1 MIKYALVCDAAHE
14 FESWFASSGSYDQQV
29 KRGFVNCPYCQSPK
43 VTKAVMA
50 PNIARTDKSGNER
63 AMKDRDAAPPE
74 PSNDTGAPVVAPQQ
88 MALLD
93 ERQQALREMIREL
106 HEKIV
111 ASSDDVGE
119 AFPEEARKMHDGE
132 TPTRSI
138 RGKASF
144 EEARALL
151 EDGIP
156 VLPIPDLPEERN

>member
-14 FESWFASSGSYDQQV
+14 FESWFASSSSYDTQV
-29 KRGFVNCPYCQSPK
+29 KRGYVNCPYCQS
-43 VTKAVMA
+43 TKISKAIMA
-50 PNIARTDKSGNER
+50 PNVARTDRPE
-63 AMKDRDAAPPE
+63 AETPAAP
-74 PSNDTGAPVVAPQQ
+74 VAQPQQ

-93 ERQQALREMIREL
+93 ERQQALRDMIREL

-111 ASSDDVGE
+111 ASSDDVGA

>member
-1 MIKYALVCDAAHE
+1 MIKYSLVCDAAHE
-14 FESWFASSGSYDQQV
+14 FESWFPGSESYEEQAR
-29 KRGFVNCPYCQSPK
+29 RGFVECPHCQSTK
-43 VTKAVMA
+43 VSKAIMA
-50 PNIARTDKSGNER
+50 PNVAR
-63 AMKDRDAAPPE
+63 KDRDAAPAE
-74 PSNDTGAPVVAPQQ
+74 PAAPAPPAAPQPV
-88 MALLD
+88 ALLD
-93 ERQQALREMIREL
+93 EKQQHLRAMIRDL

-119 AFPEEARKMHDGE
+119 SFPEEARKMHEGE
-132 TPTRSI
+132 TPARSI